1 MSLEYQSK
9 YTEVGGLTIAYQIW
23 GNSNETLIYVPGMIS
38 HLEAALEDPEYI
50 DWIRTLSKKFKV
62 IIFDKRGQGL
72 SDRDSSAPN
81 IEERMDD
88 ISAIVRTEGLDKF
101 YLFGLSEGAAISLL
115 YAATFPQRV
124 KSVAVFGGTSLF
136 TRKEDYK
143 FLPSKEELIESF
155 VPSWGQGNSGY
166 LFFPHRMPERKNEMA
181 KMERMVCNP
190 RTLKSIL
197 ELLAS
202 IDIRATLPDIKLPVL
217 VMHNRD
223 DRAISRHNGRYLAD
237 KIPGAKYIE
246 YPIGGHLPW
255 LEARTDII
263 KDSTSFYLKNLKESG
278 NRDRNLATIMFTDI
292 ENSTKQMADLGDK
305 KWSEIMNLHDEVMKI
320 TLKELGG
327 KFLKNTG
334 DGVLSVFDG
343 PIRSIECATVCIQ
356 KLKRIGLNI
365 RCGLHFGEVHWRN
378 EDVTGIAVNIAARV
392 LDHSDSGQITITK
405 NLKDLLGDVKFAT
418 ETLGEYNLKGLDGNW
433 ELFIIKQEE
442 T

>member
-1 MSLEYQSK
+1 MNIEYQSK
-9 YTEVGGLTIAYQIW
+9 YAETEGLTIAYQIW
-23 GNSNETLIYVPGMIS
+23 GNSKETLIYVPGMIS
-38 HLEAALEDPEYI
+38 HLEAGLEDPDYV
-50 DWIRTLSKKFKV
+50 DWIRTLSEQFRV

-72 SDRDSSAPN
+72 SDRDALAPN

-88 ISAIVRTEGLDKF
+88 ISAIVKAEKLDNF

-115 YAATFPQRV
+115 YAATFPQKV

-136 TRKEDYK
+136 TRKEGYK
-143 FLPSKEELIESF
+143 FLPSKEELIDNF

-166 LFFPHRMPERKNEMA
+166 LFFPHRMPEKKNDMA
-181 KMERMVCNP
+181 KMERMVCSP
-190 RTLKSIL
+190 KTLRSIL

-223 DRAISRHNGRYLAD
+223 DKGISRHNGRYLAD

-255 LEARTDII
+255 LEARRDII
-263 KDSTSFYLKNLKESG
+263 KDLSNFYLRNLKETSD
-278 NRDRNLATIMFTDI
+278 RDRNLATIMFTDI

-305 KWSEIMNLHDEVMKI
+305 KWSDIMNLHDEVMKT

-327 KFLKNTG
+327 KFIKNTG

-343 PIRSIECATVCIQ
+343 PIRSIECAKISIQ
-356 KLKRIGLNI
+356 KLKAIGLNI
-365 RCGLHFGEVHWRN
+365 RCSLHFGEIVWRN
-378 EDVTGIAVNIAARV
+378 ADVTGIAVNIAARV
-392 LDHSDSGQITITK
+392 LDQSNSGEITITK
-405 NLKDLLGDVKFAT
+405 NLKDLLGEIKFAT
-418 ETLGEYNLKGLDGNW
+418 ESLGEYSLKGLDGNW
-433 ELFIIKQEE
+433 ELFKIK
-442 T
+442 